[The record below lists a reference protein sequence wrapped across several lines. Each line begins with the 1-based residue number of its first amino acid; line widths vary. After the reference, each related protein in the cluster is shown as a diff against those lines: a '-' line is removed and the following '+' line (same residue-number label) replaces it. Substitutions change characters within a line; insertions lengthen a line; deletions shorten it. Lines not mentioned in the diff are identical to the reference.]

1 MLQSAVPSAQAM
13 SDRRISG
20 VAAAVSGN
28 MLEFYDFAV
37 FAFFAV
43 SIGQAFFPARNPFV
57 SLLLSVATF
66 GVGFFTRPLGAVVI
80 GDFTDRAGR
89 KPAMMLTISL
99 MAIGTSMVA
108 LTPGYATIGIAAPII
123 VVLAR
128 LIQGFALGGDVGPA
142 TAFLIEHA
150 PTNRRGIFGSFQIAS
165 QNASVLLSGV
175 VGVGL
180 SAVLSDQSMHAWG
193 WRAAFLFGLLL
204 IPVGVSLRRAMPETL
219 EHGDKPKRRR
229 QGLVRT
235 LAIEHGRAVLLGV
248 LICMAVSVA
257 TYTAIYL
264 TTYALTTL
272 HLPASIS
279 LGVMVV
285 VGVCGVAGAL
295 AGGLLSDRLGSKF
308 VAVVSRLITIA
319 LVYPVF
325 LLMTRHPSAPVFYA
339 TAAAFTLANAPS
351 AAASIVFIA
360 ESFPKTARGL
370 GLAVTYALG
379 ISVFGGT
386 TQFVITW
393 LIGTT
398 GNALSPAWYV
408 MGTGIVGLI
417 ATLMLPAVPRRV
429 PSLRHA
435 ESQTA

>member
-1 MLQSAVPSAQAM
+1 
-13 SDRRISG
+13 
-20 VAAAVSGN
+20 

-37 FAFFAV
+37 YAFFAV

-57 SLLLSVATF
+57 NLLLSVATF
-66 GVGFFTRPLGAVVI
+66 GVGFFTRPLGAVYI
-80 GDFTDRAGR
+80 GDFTDRVGR

-108 LTPGYATIGIAAPII
+108 LTPGYATIGIAAPIV

-142 TAFLIEHA
+142 TAFLIEQA
-150 PTNRRGIFGSFQIAS
+150 SANRRGIFGSFQIAS
-165 QNASVLLSGV
+165 QNLSVLLSGV

-180 SAVLSDQSMHAWG
+180 SAVLSGQSMHTWG

-204 IPVGVSLRRAMPETL
+204 IPVGVSMRRTMPETL
-219 EHGDKPKRRR
+219 ERSGDNPKRRR
-229 QGLVRT
+229 QWPVRT
-235 LAIEHGRAVLLGV
+235 LAVEHGRAVLLGV

-279 LGVMVV
+279 LGVMIV
-285 VGVCGVAGAL
+285 VGFCGVAGAL
-295 AGGLLSDRLGSKF
+295 AGGLLSDWLGSKF
-308 VAVVSRLITIA
+308 VAVVSRLVTIA

-325 LLMTRHPSAPVFYA
+325 LLMTRHPSAPVFYV
-339 TAAAFTLANAPS
+339 TAAVFTLANAPS

-360 ESFPKTARGL
+360 ESFPTTARGL

-379 ISVFGGT
+379 VSVFGGT

-408 MGTGIVGLI
+408 AGTGIVGLI
-417 ATLMLPAVPRRV
+417 ATLMLPAVPRRI
-429 PSLRHA
+429 PSLRCA
-435 ESQTA
+435 ESQSA